1 MQVHGC
7 VSPLSHAHV
16 ASHDPCREGDAKNHR
31 CEVVY
36 VLPSLRSLISQSS
49 FDDDHEDTLL
59 ELLVRLEGKLA
70 SLDSPRQRGLGCD
83 VFSYHH
89 DEEGVA
95 MNRAQKKLNKAFG
108 GKTFVIT
115 GAAAGLG
122 ASTARLLSDYWGG
135 ALLLDV
141 NEVGLASVTNELA
154 AHSPNVISRAVDLL
168 SAESIDDALSDLPPE
183 FDPPDYLVNNAGIS
197 VMKLAEK
204 QPLDEYRK
212 MMEVNYF
219 AVIQLINRFLPK
231 MLERRA
237 GHLLTIASG
246 SGVLANYGGA
256 GYCASKFA
264 TVGYMEVLRQ
274 ELAGTGVK
282 THCVWLPAVMTD
294 LHLRILE
301 GEFAD
306 RAETLPTV
314 TPDEAAERL
323 LDGVAANR
331 EVITFGGSV
340 EAGLLMNRISPGLLR
355 KAMSINGYLLNRRRG
370 RV

>member
-1 MQVHGC
+1 MKRH
-7 VSPLSHAHV
+7 
-16 ASHDPCREGDAKNHR
+16 
-31 CEVVY
+31 
-36 VLPSLRSLISQSS
+36 
-49 FDDDHEDTLL
+49 
-59 ELLVRLEGKLA
+59 
-70 SLDSPRQRGLGCD
+70 QR
-83 VFSYHH
+83 
-89 DEEGVA
+89 
-95 MNRAQKKLNKAFG
+95 KLNKAFG

-122 ASTARLLSDYWGG
+122 AAMARILSDYWGG

-141 NEVGLASVTNELA
+141 NEVGLASITGELG
-154 AHSPNVISRAVDLL
+154 AHSPNVVSRKVDLL
-168 SAESIDDALSDLPPE
+168 SERSVEEAFADLPPE

-197 VMKLAEK
+197 FMKLAEK

-219 AVIQLINRFLPK
+219 AVVQLTNRFLPK
-231 MLERRA
+231 MLERHD

-282 THCVWLPAVMTD
+282 THCVLLPTVMTD
-294 LHLRILE
+294 FHRRILE

-306 RAETLPTV
+306 MAKSLPTV
-314 TPDEAAERL
+314 TPDEAAAKL
-323 LDGVAANR
+323 LDGVAAGQ
-331 EVITFGGSV
+331 EVVSFGPSV
-340 EAGLLMNRISPGLLR
+340 EAGLVINRVSPGLLR
-355 KAMSINGYLLNRRRG
+355 AAMSVNGYLLNRRRG